1 VSHAIYVAFTDAPF
15 ALAVESTIAAVAT
28 KPRILLVEDEASI
41 REGVCDVLA
50 YHGYA
55 PDAVESGELGLS
67 RALAEAYALLILDVM
82 LPGISGFEVCR
93 RVREAGSAAPILMLT
108 AKGSEDDVV
117 EGFRL
122 GADDYVTK
130 PFSVR
135 ELAARVRALLKR
147 TGALDGEPIRV
158 GPWLIDAP
166 RSVASCDGERIELT
180 ARELA
185 ILALLSRE
193 RGRIV
198 GRRRLLQEVWKLN
211 NPDQIETRTVDM
223 HMAKLRKKIDRGEG
237 SLIET
242 VRGQGYRLLG

>member
-1 VSHAIYVAFTDAPF
+1 MA
-15 ALAVESTIAAVAT
+15 ES

-55 PDAVESGELGLS
+55 PDPVASGEIGLQ
-67 RALAEAYALLILDVM
+67 RALASEYALVILDVM
-82 LPGISGFEVCR
+82 LPGMNGFEVCR
-93 RVREAGSAAPILMLT
+93 RVRSERPELPILMLT

-135 ELAARVRALLKR
+135 ELSARVRALLKR
-147 TGALDGEPIRV
+147 AGKLEPEGTLKIGGWVVDEAR
-158 GPWLIDAP
+158 GRAT
-166 RSVASCDGERIELT
+166 RAAEEIELSP
-180 ARELA
+180 REIA
-185 ILALLSRE
+185 ILALLHGE

-198 GRRRLLQEVWKLN
+198 SRRRLLSQVWKLN
-211 NPDQIETRTVDM
+211 NPDAIETRTVDM
-223 HMAKLRKKIDRGEG
+223 HVAKLRKKIDREG
-237 SLIET
+237 DSLIET
-242 VRGQGYRLLG
+242 VRGQGYRLL

>member
-1 VSHAIYVAFTDAPF
+1 MVSRD
-15 ALAVESTIAAVAT
+15 

-55 PDAVESGELGLS
+55 PDAAASGELGLS
-67 RALAEAYALLILDVM
+67 QALAVDYALLILDVM
-82 LPGISGFEVCR
+82 LPGMSGFEVCQ
-93 RVREAGSAAPILMLT
+93 RVREQRAELPIMMLT
-108 AKGSEDDVV
+108 AKGAEDDVV

-147 TGALDGEPIRV
+147 SGRIDEPALVNV
-158 GPWLIDAP
+158 GDWVVDAA
-166 RSVASCDGERIELT
+166 RGLGRRGDEEIELT
-180 ARELA
+180 PREIA
-185 ILALLSRE
+185 ILSLLCQE

-198 GRRRLLQEVWKLN
+198 GRRRLLQQVWKLN
-211 NPDQIETRTVDM
+211 NPDQIETRTVDV
-223 HMAKLRKKIDRGEG
+223 HMAKLRKKLDRNGR
-237 SLIET
+237 SWIET
-242 VRGQGYRLLG
+242 VRGQGYRLVSAP

>member
-1 VSHAIYVAFTDAPF
+1 MGEPG
-15 ALAVESTIAAVAT
+15 
-28 KPRILLVEDEASI
+28 KPRILLVEDEAAI

-55 PDAVESGELGLS
+55 PDPVGSGELGLS
-67 RALAEAYALLILDVM
+67 RALASDYALLILDVM
-82 LPGISGFEVCR
+82 LPGMNGFEVCR
-93 RVREAGSAAPILMLT
+93 RVRTERPELPILMLT

-135 ELAARVRALLKR
+135 ELSARVRALLKR
-147 TGALDGEPIRV
+147 SGKLTEQEPLHVGGWSVDAARGCARRDGEEV
-158 GPWLIDAP
+158 
-166 RSVASCDGERIELT
+166 ELT
-180 ARELA
+180 AREIA
-185 ILALLSRE
+185 ILALLCQE

-198 GRRRLLQEVWKLN
+198 GRRRLLQQVWKLN

-223 HMAKLRKKIDRGEG
+223 HMAKLRKKLDRGEQ

-242 VRGQGYRLLG
+242 VRGQGYRVA

>member
-1 VSHAIYVAFTDAPF
+1 MADTD
-15 ALAVESTIAAVAT
+15 

-55 PDAVESGELGLS
+55 PEAASTGEAGLS
-67 RALAEAYALLILDVM
+67 RALAGDFALLILDVM
-82 LPGISGFEVCR
+82 LPGMSGFEVCE
-93 RVREAGSAAPILMLT
+93 RVRQERPALSIMMLT

-147 TGALDGEPIRV
+147 SGKLVERSALAVGGWSVDTASGRATRAGET
-158 GPWLIDAP
+158 
-166 RSVASCDGERIELT
+166 IELT

-185 ILALLSRE
+185 ILALLCEE

-198 GRRRLLQEVWKLN
+198 ARRRLLQQVWKLN
-211 NPDQIETRTVDM
+211 NPEQIETRTVDM
-223 HMAKLRKKIDRGEG
+223 HMVKLRKKLDRDGQ

-242 VRGQGYRLLG
+242 VRGQGYRLT

>member
-1 VSHAIYVAFTDAPF
+1 MAEVD
-15 ALAVESTIAAVAT
+15 
-28 KPRILLVEDEASI
+28 KPRILLVEDEESI

-55 PDAVESGELGLS
+55 PESEASGELGLS
-67 RALAEAYALLILDVM
+67 RALTGDYALLILDVM
-82 LPGISGFEVCR
+82 LPGMSGFDVCL
-93 RVREAGSAAPILMLT
+93 RVRSERPDLPILMLT

-147 TGALDGEPIRV
+147 SGALAEHALLRV
-158 GPWLIDAP
+158 GGWHIDPSSNRAS
-166 RSVASCDGERIELT
+166 RSGVEIELS
-180 ARELA
+180 AREVA
-185 ILALLSRE
+185 ILALLCQE

-198 GRRRLLQEVWKLN
+198 PRRRLLQQVWKLK

-223 HMAKLRKKIDRGEG
+223 HMVKLRKKIDREGE

-242 VRGQGYRLLG
+242 VRGQGYRLS

>member
-1 VSHAIYVAFTDAPF
+1 MGSPN
-15 ALAVESTIAAVAT
+15 

-55 PDAVESGELGLS
+55 PEAVEDGESGLS
-67 RALAEAYALLILDVM
+67 RALASEYALLILDVM
-82 LPGISGFEVCR
+82 LPSMNGFEVCR
-93 RVREAGSAAPILMLT
+93 RVRSERPELPIMMLT

-135 ELAARVRALLKR
+135 ELSARVRALLKR
-147 TGALDGEPIRV
+147 SGKLPSEQAPLPMAGWLVDPTRGRATRDGE
-158 GPWLIDAP
+158 A
-166 RSVASCDGERIELT
+166 IELT
-180 ARELA
+180 AREIA
-185 ILALLSRE
+185 ILTLLCQE

-198 GRRRLLQEVWKLN
+198 GRRRLLKQVWRLN

-223 HMAKLRKKIDRGEG
+223 HMAKLRKKIDRDGP

-242 VRGQGYRLLG
+242 VRGQGYRLR

>member
-1 VSHAIYVAFTDAPF
+1 MDD
-15 ALAVESTIAAVAT
+15 
-28 KPRILLVEDEASI
+28 KPHILLVEDEASI

-55 PDAVESGELGLS
+55 PEAADSGEAGLE
-67 RALAEAYALLILDVM
+67 RALAGDFALLILDVM
-82 LPGISGFEVCR
+82 LPGMSGFEVCR
-93 RVREAGSAAPILMLT
+93 RVREARPSLPILMLT

-122 GADDYVTK
+122 GADDYVVK

-135 ELAARVRALLKR
+135 ELSARVRALLKR
-147 TGALDGEPIRV
+147 AGALDGESLRV
-158 GPWLIDAP
+158 GPWRVDRT
-166 RSVASCDGERIELT
+166 RSVAVCDGEQIELS
-180 ARELA
+180 ARELS
-185 ILALLSRE
+185 ILALLCRE

-223 HMAKLRKKIDRGEG
+223 HMAKLRKKLDRENA

-242 VRGQGYRLLG
+242 VRGQGYRLP

>member
-1 VSHAIYVAFTDAPF
+1 MAEAD
-15 ALAVESTIAAVAT
+15 
-28 KPRILLVEDEASI
+28 KPRILLVEDEDSI

-55 PDAVESGELGLS
+55 PESASTGEDGLS
-67 RALAEAYALLILDVM
+67 RALARDYALLILDVM
-82 LPGISGFEVCR
+82 LPGMSGFDVCG
-93 RVREAGSAAPILMLT
+93 RVRSERPDLPILMLT

-147 TGALDGEPIRV
+147 SGKLAERSPMLSVGGWSIDVEHSRATRQGET
-158 GPWLIDAP
+158 
-166 RSVASCDGERIELT
+166 IELT

-185 ILALLSRE
+185 ILALLCEE

-198 GRRRLLQEVWKLN
+198 ARRRLLQQVWKLN
-211 NPDQIETRTVDM
+211 NPDLIETRTVDM
-223 HMAKLRKKIDRGEG
+223 HMVKLRKKLDRDGE

-242 VRGQGYRLLG
+242 VRGQGYRLA

>member
-1 VSHAIYVAFTDAPF
+1 MAEAD
-15 ALAVESTIAAVAT
+15 
-28 KPRILLVEDEASI
+28 KPCILVVEDEDSI

-55 PDAVESGELGLS
+55 PEAVSSGEAGLS
-67 RALAEAYALLILDVM
+67 RALTGSFALLILDVM
-82 LPGISGFEVCR
+82 LPGMSGFEVCE
-93 RVREAGSAAPILMLT
+93 RVRSERPELSILMLT

-147 TGALDGEPIRV
+147 SGKLAERSAALSVGSWSIDTVSGRATRHGET
-158 GPWLIDAP
+158 
-166 RSVASCDGERIELT
+166 IELT

-185 ILALLSRE
+185 ILALLCE
-193 RGRIV
+193 DRGRIV
-198 GRRRLLQEVWKLN
+198 ARRRLLQQVWKLN

-223 HMAKLRKKIDRGEG
+223 HMVKLRKKLDRNGE

-242 VRGQGYRLLG
+242 VRGQGYRLA

>member
-1 VSHAIYVAFTDAPF
+1 MVA
-15 ALAVESTIAAVAT
+15 

-41 REGVCDVLA
+41 REGICDVLA

-55 PDAVESGELGLS
+55 PESIDSGEAGLA
-67 RALAEAYALLILDVM
+67 RALAGDFALLILDVM
-82 LPGISGFEVCR
+82 LPGMSGFEVCR
-93 RVREAGSAAPILMLT
+93 RVREACPAQPILMLT

-122 GADDYVTK
+122 GADDYMVK

-135 ELAARVRALLKR
+135 ELSARVRALLKR
-147 TGALDGEPIRV
+147 AGALTEASLQVGRWRV
-158 GPWLIDAP
+158 DTA
-166 RSVASCDGERIELT
+166 RSVARCDGEQVDLT
-180 ARELA
+180 AREIA
-185 ILALLSRE
+185 ILALLCRE
-193 RGRIV
+193 RGRII
-198 GRRRLLQEVWKLN
+198 GRRRLLLEVWKLN

-223 HMAKLRKKIDRGEG
+223 HMAKLRKKIDRDGA